1 MLLELQNVKKSYAS
15 PETGLEIPVLKGV
28 DLTVTQGE
36 RIAITGPSGA
46 GKSTLLHILGAL
58 DSPTE
63 GTVLFDGVQFI
74 GLNEF
79 ERTRIRNREIGY
91 VFQLHHLLP
100 QCTVLENVLIPTLP
114 IRDRSILAQSRM
126 RGRDLLEKAGLSDRL
141 DHRPSQLSGGECL
154 RVAVVRAF
162 INQPRLVLADEPT
175 GSLDEETSVQITQVL
190 LDINRLEN
198 TALVVVTHSP
208 DVASFMECTYRLHNG
223 VLST

>member
-91 VFQLHHLLP
+91 VFQFHSLLP

-114 IRDRSILAQSRM
+114 IRDRSILAQSRK